1 MAITLPP
8 PPANALAILTN
19 AISDLQGADP
29 NRAIGGSRV
38 RAAPHPFPLYQLRL
52 SGIRRGND
60 PLKSA
65 RQIGWRYLIE
75 QGRSP
80 SVADLY
86 VTSGDD
92 ALEFG
97 QLARGS
103 PVERLV
109 SRAHQADSLGGG
121 RAVPMPDYEARIL
134 DVPALQVSAL
144 WLEGASPLFLLITP
158 EDETEPLDADAFRAL
173 LIAAAGKVRSTP
185 ARQPR

>member
-8 PPANALAILTN
+8 PPANALAVLTD
-19 AISDLQGADP
+19 AVSDLHGADP
-29 NRAIGGSRV
+29 RVIGGPRV

-75 QGRSP
+75 QSRSP

-92 ALEFG
+92 TLEFG

-109 SRAHQADSLGGG
+109 SRAHQAESLGGG
-121 RAVPMPDYEARIL
+121 PALSAPDYEARIL
-134 DVPALQVSAL
+134 DVPALHISAL
-144 WLEGASPLFLLITP
+144 WLEGAAPLFLLVTP
-158 EDETEPLDADAFRAL
+158 EDGPEPLDADAFRAL
-173 LIAAAGKVRSTP
+173 LVAAAGKMRSTP
-185 ARQPR
+185 AR